1 MRIKLEDPKGQD
13 FIIYEPVGD
22 TVDRLGGRNLEL
34 SDQAMSALT
43 FDAIVICFAI
53 CCIIYVVV
61 FREPYY

>member
-1 MRIKLEDPKGQD
+1 MRIKLEDPKEQD
-13 FIIYEPVGD
+13 FINYEPVGD

-61 FREPYY
+61 FSEPYY